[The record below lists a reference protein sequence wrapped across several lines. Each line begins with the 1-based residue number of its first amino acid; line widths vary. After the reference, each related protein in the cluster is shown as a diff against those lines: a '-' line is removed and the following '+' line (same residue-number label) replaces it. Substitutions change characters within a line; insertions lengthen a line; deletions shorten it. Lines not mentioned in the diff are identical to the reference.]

1 MNISKKIFIA
11 NVAIVLIA
19 TITTSAVTLY
29 VIKKEITRQVTVG
42 LTSRTKAFRE
52 LIAPNGAAFA
62 MVDGKLQAN
71 GTVLDGRNDLTDKMK
86 EIFGGEATIFRG
98 DIRVA
103 TTIKKDDGTRAA
115 GTSLQ
120 GAAREAVMDRSAT
133 YVGEA
138 KILGTPH
145 FASYLPLLDNQGK
158 VIGALFVGEKKSQFL
173 AVFDDLKYLSLGISV
188 LLAGLLALVAFLV
201 LHRALEPMRALIA
214 TLKHVAE
221 GDGDLTRRLAES
233 DDEIGT
239 ASRYFNLFI
248 ERVHAIVQTVAD
260 NANAVTEASSEL
272 HHSTEQ
278 LARTTEEVAGQTETV
293 STAGEE
299 MAATSADISK
309 NCLQAVESA
318 QRACDMA
325 TIGSSDVERS
335 IRGMQLINEKVRLTS
350 ESVSSLGAMSQQ
362 IGEIINTIQDIAD
375 QTNLL
380 ALNAAIEAARAGEQG
395 RGFAVVADEVRS
407 LAERTTHATKEIENN
422 IRSIQDET
430 TRAVQVMQES
440 AREAAKGA
448 EDSVKSGQSLEG
460 ILKQINEVTLQIGQ
474 IATAAEEQ
482 SATSREISN
491 NVHQITGIIQGTA
504 RANRE
509 SMTTADKLN
518 SLSANLK
525 GQISRFSY

>member
-42 LTSRTKAFRE
+42 LTARSKAFRE
-52 LIAPNGAAFA
+52 LVAPNGSGFA

-98 DIRVA
+98 DVRVA
-103 TTIKKDDGTRAA
+103 TTIKKDDGSRAV

-120 GAAREAVMDRSAT
+120 GAAREAVMDRAAT

-201 LHRALEPMRALIA
+201 MHRALEPMRALIA

-260 NANAVTEASSEL
+260 NANSVTEASSEL
-272 HHSTEQ
+272 HKSTEQ

-299 MAATSADISK
+299 MAATSADISR

-325 TIGSSDVERS
+325 TIGSADVERS

-407 LAERTTHATKEIENN
+407 LAERTTHATKEIESN

-509 SMTTADKLN
+509 SMATADKLN